1 MQLAFLIAE
10 AIDDPRQEYLDMD
23 RQITKISL
31 KVPAVGK
38 NKADT
43 LIEYHSY
50 RNDLG
55 FKRGD
60 IVQVMG
66 AQVRH
71 DYKTREW
78 WMTGGF
84 IEVRTPPCKPMNYLI
99 FAGRCMSDLDATN
112 PRDFRVNES
121 FMTANSAIS
130 VSAGKESDVIPFTA
144 INGSDDR
151 YKLAQLMADMACRK
165 GKGLTIMGKLVT
177 DTWKNKE
184 TGEPV
189 YKTYIKLAK
198 ITMAP
203 KTKSDQEIK
212 PRAEIPEGAEPK
224 SLWLPAE
231 DDDNDPF

>member
-1 MQLAFLIAE
+1 MQ
-10 AIDDPRQEYLDMD
+10 
-23 RQITKISL
+23 
-31 KVPAVGK
+31 
-38 NKADT
+38 
-43 LIEYHSY
+43 
-50 RNDLG
+50 
-55 FKRGD
+55 
-60 IVQVMG
+60 
-66 AQVRH
+66 
-71 DYKTREW
+71 
-78 WMTGGF
+78 
-84 IEVRTPPCKPMNYLI
+84 
-99 FAGRCMSDLDATN
+99 DLDASN

-144 INGSDDR
+144 INGADDR

-189 YKTYIKLAK
+189 HKTYIKLAK

-203 KTKSDQEIK
+203 KTKTDQEIK

-231 DDDNDPF
+231 DDDDAPF